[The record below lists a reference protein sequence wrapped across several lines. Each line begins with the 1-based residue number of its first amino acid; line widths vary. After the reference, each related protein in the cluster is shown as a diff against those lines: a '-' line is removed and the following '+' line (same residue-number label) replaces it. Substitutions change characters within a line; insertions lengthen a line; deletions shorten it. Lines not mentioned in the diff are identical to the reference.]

1 MGPSERLQICHAVL
15 GRYHSGK
22 KAVGRRCAS
31 MRFPKLKKESRS
43 NHNNRTNLDTESMQT
58 IFERYRKMAYHFQ
71 MRFCFRLPNRT
82 TTGPSDRPQQVMP
95 SLSACRAAPYRETND
110 G

>member
-82 TTGPSDRPQQVMP
+82 TTGLSDRRQPMRREM
-95 SLSACRAAPYRETND
+95 SLPVAVPFLVD
-110 G
+110 